1 MELCSHNHDEVAFS
15 ERKCPVCQMREELE
29 EKIRELKEEV
39 DNFDSR
45 IEEERAIAESYKAK
59 WIESEAEVT
68 RLCKGQLDG
77 ER

>member
-15 ERKCPVCQMREELE
+15 ERKCPVCQLRDELE

-45 IEEERAIAESYKAK
+45 LEEERAIAEVYKGK
-59 WIESEAEVT
+59 WQTAETEVT